1 MNISDSPL
9 FKEFARPVLVH
20 EPHHGRAF
28 YSPLN
33 IVDIFVQHLLD
44 AAKLE
49 TTQFKISNATENS
62 FCLSIQGRLVGT
74 GTISSTIDAME
85 ACLSFNESS
94 FGKVK
99 LPQIQT
105 SYWGADFCV
114 KEQRVNISNYVTYC
128 NFVRSLIVD
137 KDTCLQLQN
146 SECTIRALRT
156 SPACSMRL
164 DMPLE
169 ALDGPRIALKKVS
182 RSGNNVRM
190 VLSSSYSGP
199 VEINHGLCLFELR
212 NGPGEILA
220 ELKGD
225 VNISQSQNEL
235 ILHGTANHGVIPSQM
250 VRLIGVGVEEDKRS
264 WLSETVREVDVVF
277 DLEPEHS
284 ETLWF

>member
-9 FKEFARPVLVH
+9 FKKFARPVLVP
-20 EPHHGRAF
+20 EPHRGRAF

-33 IVDIFVQHLLD
+33 IVDTFVQHLLD
-44 AAKLE
+44 TAKLE

-85 ACLSFNESS
+85 ASLSFNGCS

-105 SYWGADFCV
+105 SYWGVGFTV
-114 KEQRVNISNYVTYC
+114 QEQRVNISNHAIYC

-156 SPACSMRL
+156 SPTCSMRL
-164 DMPLE
+164 DIPLE

-182 RSGNNVRM
+182 RSGENVRM
-190 VLSSSYSGP
+190 IFSSSYSGP

-220 ELKGD
+220 GLKGD
-225 VNISQSQNEL
+225 LNISQSQNEL
-235 ILHGTANHGVIPSQM
+235 VLHGTANYGVIPSQM
-250 VRLIGVGVEEDKRS
+250 VRLIGVGVEEDKIS
-264 WLSETVREVDVVF
+264 WLSETVREVDVVLN
-277 DLEPEHS
+277 LEPEHA